1 MCTPTRTSL
10 STTNGSADTP
20 PTSIITSRSTAPIIS
35 EVQQLQQ
42 VVPPLALDH
51 EEDVVGEPSAVAN
64 PNTTKKVAKYVS
76 FDPKVRVHLHI
87 HYQNMS
93 SRMIAK
99 YWYSTD
105 EFWAMREDASACIA
119 AAQTTLLLQ
128 PLQGPAQKSEDRATR
143 VIDREEDDLSSCCL
157 RGLEHQTLA
166 GSTERLQR
174 KQQGW
179 DAVLREQDRQRSVN
193 SFKSIIVDQ
202 EMIARMYSLVSQTS
216 IIEAQVL
223 AMQDELDVSAFRDSV

>member
-10 STTNGSADTP
+10 STTNGSAV
-20 PTSIITSRSTAPIIS
+20 S

-42 VVPPLALDH
+42 VVPPLAVDH

-64 PNTTKKVAKYVS
+64 PNAMKKVTSKSVS

-87 HYQNMS
+87 HHQNMS

-119 AAQTTLLLQ
+119 AAQTTLLQ
-128 PLQGPAQKSEDRATR
+128 PPLQRPPQKSEHSTTR
-143 VIDREEDDLSSCCL
+143 VPGREEDDLSSCCL

-174 KQQGW
+174 KQHGW
-179 DAVLREQDRQRSVN
+179 DAVLQEQDRQRSVN
-193 SFKSIIVDQ
+193 NFKSILVDQ
-202 EMIARMYSLVSQTS
+202 EMIARMYSLVSQKS

>member
-1 MCTPTRTSL
+1 L

-35 EVQQLQQ
+35 EVQEQLQQ

-51 EEDVVGEPSAVAN
+51 EEDVVDESSAVAN
-64 PNTTKKVAKYVS
+64 PNTMKKVTKSVS

-105 EFWAMREDASACIA
+105 ELWAMREDASACIA
-119 AAQTTLLLQ
+119 AAQTTHLQ
-128 PLQGPAQKSEDRATR
+128 PPPQKSEDSTTR
-143 VIDREEDDLSSCCL
+143 VPGREEDDLSSCCL

-174 KQQGW
+174 KQHGW

-193 SFKSIIVDQ
+193 NFKSIIVDQ
-202 EMIARMYSLVSQTS
+202 EMIARPYSLVSQKS